1 MPYRDLSDGQI
12 WASAGGFATIC
23 GWLSYLL
30 KVQEGKAFTWREF
43 LLHGAISAVCGL
55 ISYEVLFYEGFPP
68 QLCGALSGMAGWG
81 GTRLIRLLEIVLE
94 KRLGV
99 TKEDLDKEE
108 GK

>member
-12 WASAGGFATIC
+12 LAAATGFAAIC

-43 LLHGAISAVCGL
+43 LLHGAIRAVCGL

-81 GTRLIRLLEIVLE
+81 GTRVIRLLEVVLQ
-94 KRLGV
+94 KRLGLD
-99 TKEDLDKEE
+99 KEDLK
-108 GK
+108 